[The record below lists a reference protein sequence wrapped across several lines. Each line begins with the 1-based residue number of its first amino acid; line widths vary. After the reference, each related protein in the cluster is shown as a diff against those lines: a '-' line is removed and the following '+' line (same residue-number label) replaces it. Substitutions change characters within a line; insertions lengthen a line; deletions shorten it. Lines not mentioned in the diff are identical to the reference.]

1 MAKPHPITGITPD
14 GRLRPN
20 ARRILAVR
28 IDEVWSYAPY
38 VTHPGNVREL
48 HDMRIA
54 CKRLRY
60 LLEIFEIAF
69 PADLGEFIDE
79 IKALQDVLGEIHDR
93 DVQVPMLHDHLERLA
108 ERDAEVARSL
118 VRETGPLG
126 RTSQARR
133 EAAFERFRAQLDAA
147 GSTSERPGIAA
158 LLARRTQERDAQYA
172 RFLITWRRLNSERFR
187 RRLEHTLGI
196 RATAR

>member
-1 MAKPHPITGITPD
+1 MAKPRPITGIAPD

-38 VTHPGNVREL
+38 VTHPGNVTEL

-69 PADLGEFIDE
+69 ASDVGAFIDE

-93 DVQVPMLHDHLERLA
+93 DVQVPMLHEHLERLA
-108 ERDAEVARSL
+108 ERDAEAARSL

-126 RTSQARR
+126 RASVARR
-133 EAAFERFRAQLDAA
+133 EAAFERFRAQLDAV
-147 GSTSERPGIAA
+147 GTSSERPGIAA
-158 LLARRTQERDAQYA
+158 LLSRRTEERDDLYAQ
-172 RFLITWRRLNSERFR
+172 FLTTWRRLNAERFR
-187 RRLEHTLGI
+187 RRLERALGI
-196 RATAR
+196 RAAS

>member
-1 MAKPHPITGITPD
+1 VAKPRPITGVTAE

-28 IDEVWSYAPY
+28 IDEVWSYAPF

-60 LLEIFEIAF
+60 LLEIFEVAF
-69 PADLGEFIDE
+69 PSDLGEFIDE
-79 IKALQDVLGEIHDR
+79 IKALQKLLGDIHDR

-108 ERDAEVARSL
+108 ERDAEAARSL
-118 VRETGPLG
+118 VRETGPVG
-126 RTSQARR
+126 RVSQARR

-147 GSTSERPGIAA
+147 GTISERPGITA
-158 LLARRTQERDAQYA
+158 LLARRTEERDVLYGQ
-172 RFLITWRRLNSERFR
+172 FLTTWRRLNAERFR
-187 RRLEHTLGI
+187 RRLERTLGI
-196 RATAR
+196 RATAQ